1 MDDLGGFLKSR
12 RARVTPQSAGLEP
25 GARRRVAG
33 LRREE
38 VALLAGIS
46 VEYYVR
52 LEQGRSTAPSEEVLD
67 AIARALRL
75 DEVERAHLGRL
86 ARPARRTAKPRGD
99 GVRPKLL
106 RLLALVERAPAMIIN
121 HRSDVLAANAPATLL
136 FLPDVLAA
144 SAPATVLFPPD
155 VHNVARF
162 VFGPGGRDFY
172 GDWDSVARDTVG
184 QLRLAAGQYPGDRRL
199 AALIGEL
206 SMGDEEF
213 RGLWAARDVRLR
225 TQGTK
230 RLRHPLVGEL
240 ELGYESFEVAEAP
253 GQRLIT
259 LIPEPDSSSE
269 AALALLGSWN
279 AVIPDTP
286 RASPPGRP
294 A

>member
-86 ARPARRTAKPRGD
+86 ARPARRTARPRGD
-99 GVRPKLL
+99 RVRPQLL
-106 RLLALVERAPAMIIN
+106 RLLALVDRAPAMIIN
-121 HRSDVLAANAPATLL
+121 HRADVLAANALAT
-136 FLPDVLAA
+136 A
-144 SAPATVLFPPD
+144 LFPPD
-155 VHNVARF
+155 VGNGAKF
-162 VFGPGGRDFY
+162 VFGPGGRDLY
-172 GDWDSVARDTVG
+172 VDWDSIARDTVG
-184 QLRLAAGQYPGDRRL
+184 QLRLAVGQYPGDRKL
-199 AALIGEL
+199 ASLIGEL
-206 SMGDEEF
+206 SMGNEDF
-213 RGLWAARDVRLR
+213 RRLWAARDVRMR

-259 LIPEPDSSSE
+259 LIPEPDSPSE

>member
-86 ARPARRTAKPRGD
+86 ARPARRTARPRGD
-99 GVRPKLL
+99 LVRPQLL
-106 RLLALVERAPAMIIN
+106 RLLALVERAPAMIVN
-121 HRSDVLAANAPATLL
+121 HRGDLLAANAL
-136 FLPDVLAA
+136 A
-144 SAPATVLFPPD
+144 SALFPGD
-155 VHNVARF
+155 VRNLTRF
-162 VFGPGGRDFY
+162 VFSTSGRELY
-172 GDWDSVARDTVG
+172 EDWETIARDAVG
-184 QLRLAAGQYPGDRRL
+184 QLRLAAGQYPGDRGL
-199 AALIGEL
+199 ATLIGEL
-206 SMGDEEF
+206 SMGSEDF
-213 RGLWAARDVRLR
+213 RRLWAARDVKMR
-225 TQGTK
+225 THGVK
-230 RLRHPLVGEL
+230 RFRHPLIGEL
-240 ELGYESFEVAEAP
+240 ELGYQHFEVAEAP

-259 LIPEPDSSSE
+259 LLPEPGSATE